1 MKTKVILSALLLGSL
16 TLAGCGGGEN
26 PAPKPAA
33 GSCEYA
39 ASKQAAKDV
48 KLPDTTPPSGTV
60 DVKLSTNAGDIN
72 LKLDADKAPC
82 TVGAISSLAKQGY
95 YDNTVCHRLTTNGI
109 FVLQCGDPSGK
120 GSGGP
125 GFKFAD
131 EYPVGTNEMGLY
143 KAGTIAMANAG
154 PGTNGSQFFL
164 NYEDSPLPPSYT
176 LFGTMDEKSLQVV
189 RDIAKKGTA
198 TGSPDGPPA
207 QEVKIEKA
215 EVK

>member
-1 MKTKVILSALLLGSL
+1 MKNKVLLSSLLLSALA
-16 TLAGCGGGEN
+16 LAGCGSDDT
-26 PAPKPAA
+26 KSQAA
-33 GSCEYA
+33 GSCEY
-39 ASKQAAKDV
+39 KDGRTAAKDV
-48 KLPDTTPPSGTV
+48 DKPDANPPAGTV
-60 DVKLSTNAGDIN
+60 DLKLSTSAGDITMQLN
-72 LKLDADKAPC
+72 ADQAPC

-95 YDNTVCHRLTTNGI
+95 YDNTVCHRLTTDGI

-125 GFKFAD
+125 GFSFAD
-131 EYPVGTNEMGLY
+131 EYPAGTGEMGLY

-154 PGTNGSQFFL
+154 PNTNGSQFFL
-164 NYEDSPLPPSYT
+164 NYEDSPLPPNYT
-176 LFGTMDEKSLQVV
+176 LFGAMDDKSLQVV

-207 QEVKIEKA
+207 TEVKILKA